1 MADTFPKFD
10 CTQDVVAMA
19 FVLTLFDNNA
29 ELINGCEVK
38 VVTPLMV
45 FVFVAVPILMEPEV

>member
-1 MADTFPKFD
+1 VADTFPKFD

-19 FVLTLFDNNA
+19 FVLVLFDNNA

-45 FVFVAVPILMEPEV
+45 FVFVAVPI

>member
-1 MADTFPKFD
+1 
-10 CTQDVVAMA
+10 MA
-19 FVLTLFDNNA
+19 FVLVLCGNNT

-45 FVFVAVPILMEPEV
+45 FVFVAVPILMDPEV